1 MSGFRQV
8 RVTSP
13 LDCIQQKSLGKEEL
27 LISEL
32 KQDTKNANKGTKRGH
47 DAISQSLKTLGAGRS
62 ILIDK
67 HGNVIAGNKT
77 AAAVKVKTGEAVVET
92 QT

>member
-1 MSGFRQV
+1 M
-8 RVTSP
+8 
-13 LDCIQQKSLGKEEL
+13 
-27 LISEL
+27 LISQL
-32 KQDTKNANKGTKRGH
+32 KQDAKNANRGTQRGN
-47 DAISQSLKTLGAGRS
+47 AAVAQSLKTLGAGRS